1 VHPEKGPIVDV
12 LDHIGRA
19 VDQTGHIVA
28 GVKPDQFGEPSP
40 CEDWN
45 VRELLNH
52 TLGGMRMFA
61 AAARGET
68 VDESVYSSDLVGD
81 DPAASFEREA
91 AALKE
96 AWSDPALLER
106 TCELPFGAVP
116 GVMAANLGFVEM
128 LVHGWDIAKATGQQ
142 PQMDPELSEAALAL
156 MSQMPADQMR
166 QPGVF
171 GPEVTCP
178 EGASIHHRLVAFL
191 GRQP

>member
-1 VHPEKGPIVDV
+1 VDV

-19 VDQTGHIVA
+19 VDQTGRIVA
-28 GVKPDQFGEPSP
+28 SVKPDQFGDASP
-40 CEDWN
+40 CEGWN

-81 DPAASFEREA
+81 DSAAAYEREA
-91 AALKE
+91 AGLKE

-106 TCELPFGAVP
+106 TCELPFGTVP
-116 GVMAANLGFVEM
+116 GVMAANMGFVET

-142 PQMDPELSEAALAL
+142 PEMDPELSEAVLAL
-156 MSQMPADQMR
+156 MSEIPADQMR
-166 QPGVF
+166 QPGMF
-171 GPEVTCP
+171 GPEVSCA
-178 EGASIHHRLVAFL
+178 EGASIHDRLVAFL

>member
-1 VHPEKGPIVDV
+1 VDV

-19 VDQTGHIVA
+19 VDQTGRIVA
-28 GVKPDQFGEPSP
+28 AVKPDQLGEPSP

-68 VDESVYSSDLVGD
+68 VDESVYRSDLVGD
-81 DPAASFEREA
+81 EPTAAYEREA
-91 AALKE
+91 AGLKE
-96 AWSDPALLER
+96 AWSDPSLLER
-106 TCELPFGAVP
+106 TCELPFGTVP
-116 GVMAANLGFVEM
+116 GVMAANMGFVEM

-142 PQMDPELSEAALAL
+142 PDLDPELSEAALAI
-156 MSQMPADQMR
+156 MTRIPADQMR

-171 GPEVTCP
+171 GPEVSCS
-178 EGASIHHRLVAFL
+178 EGATIHDRLAAFL